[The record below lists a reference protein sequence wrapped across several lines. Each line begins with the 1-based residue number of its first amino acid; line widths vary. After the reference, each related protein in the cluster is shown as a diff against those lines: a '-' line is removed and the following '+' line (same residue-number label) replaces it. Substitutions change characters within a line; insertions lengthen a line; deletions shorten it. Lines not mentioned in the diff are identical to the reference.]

1 MPAAHRHGE
10 GWGGQDH
17 DRVGARPAAFTR
29 RRPGGGR
36 RGRGTRRAGPGYGA
50 SGRRRTGTAAAHP
63 HGPGRGRP
71 DRPAGVPIG
80 LPAALSLEV
89 RGRPAA
95 TRTPGRL
102 RHPDRPRTTGYPV
115 DRPGHPPHRDPS
127 RDRRPGA
134 GRAPVRADRVVPR
147 RRRRAGRTDRRKPD
161 RRSGRLGDGRP
172 ARPHLPHP
180 CGHPAGGVAG
190 HRGPRDRPSDPRLGP
205 RAGHDGGEPGASC
218 SCGARDLSG
227 GTRGHRA
234 RAVGDAHRG
243 PAGRGRPS
251 QGTDRLGGTAGP
263 PDEARPRPGS
273 RQRPHRPRPEPDRG
287 PLGVTVTSLDLNALL
302 LRPELRLLLCVGTGG
317 VGKTT
322 LSAALAVR
330 AAMLGRRVVV
340 VTIDPARRL
349 AQAMGLDGLAHEPT
363 PVALAGAAGS
373 LDAMMLD
380 VLHSFDQALTAQ
392 VPPEEADR
400 IRVNPFYKALA
411 ESFSGTQEYVAM
423 EKIGELHRQAD
434 ATGRWDLIV
443 VDTPPSASALD
454 FLDGPNRLEALAR
467 NPLLRVV
474 LGLPKGPF

>member
-1 MPAAHRHGE
+1 M
-10 GWGGQDH
+10 
-17 DRVGARPAAFTR
+17 
-29 RRPGGGR
+29 
-36 RGRGTRRAGPGYGA
+36 
-50 SGRRRTGTAAAHP
+50 
-63 HGPGRGRP
+63 
-71 DRPAGVPIG
+71 
-80 LPAALSLEV
+80 
-89 RGRPAA
+89 
-95 TRTPGRL
+95 
-102 RHPDRPRTTGYPV
+102 
-115 DRPGHPPHRDPS
+115 
-127 RDRRPGA
+127 
-134 GRAPVRADRVVPR
+134 
-147 RRRRAGRTDRRKPD
+147 
-161 RRSGRLGDGRP
+161 
-172 ARPHLPHP
+172 
-180 CGHPAGGVAG
+180 
-190 HRGPRDRPSDPRLGP
+190 
-205 RAGHDGGEPGASC
+205 
-218 SCGARDLSG
+218 
-227 GTRGHRA
+227 
-234 RAVGDAHRG
+234 
-243 PAGRGRPS
+243 
-251 QGTDRLGGTAGP
+251 
-263 PDEARPRPGS
+263 
-273 RQRPHRPRPEPDRG
+273 
-287 PLGVTVTSLDLNALL
+287 TSLDLNALL

-380 VLHSFDQALTAQ
+380 VRHSFDQALRAQ

-474 LGLPKGPF
+474 LGLPKGPFGFLDAGAAIAAKALDVILGGRLFGDLRTFLQVFERAVLSFESHAAETRGLLASERAGFLVVAAPRPAPVAEAGALIDRLLAERLPLPGVLINQTTRVVDIAPDALVRADAVADDAQRTVLDHLRSTRERQASELQAVEPLTRLGVPVAMLGREPTGVSDLSSLSRLLGPEQEPAPRGDLGVLAQ